1 MDHFRIDDVDKFD
14 KMFALIDA
22 DKPVEV
28 YKNLH
33 KDCWSVR
40 QGGIVKFHTDYIV
53 LKLAQFKVGEK
64 GRLRVLRE
72 QCKNVHAFVK
82 GFLCRNGEANSQ
94 TKHIWKWDTITYN
107 PYKSDTFINKNGERK
122 IFSADFVDMYTGGSN
137 QVIAANV

>member
-40 QGGIVKFHTDYIV
+40 QGGHAPGLGGGQCGYLEEAAEPKRARFV
-53 LKLAQFKVGEK
+53 L
-64 GRLRVLRE
+64 
-72 QCKNVHAFVK
+72 
-82 GFLCRNGEANSQ
+82 
-94 TKHIWKWDTITYN
+94 
-107 PYKSDTFINKNGERK
+107 
-122 IFSADFVDMYTGGSN
+122 
-137 QVIAANV
+137 